1 VGQNDGQGNNQF
13 IVRKIKYTYIVNDF
27 ESRDPD
33 NDLFYFPIEIRFKY
47 FGDNV

>member
-1 VGQNDGQGNNQF
+1 MQK
-13 IVRKIKYTYIVNDF
+13 IVFYEGFQAKSRKIKYTYIVNDF